1 MKPFILLT
9 SALLLVIGVRS
20 QTPENALSAQ
30 EQAEGWQLLF
40 NGKHLSGWEITRGSL
55 PEEEWQ
61 VVRRELSIRP
71 DVKSHRDI
79 ISDQQYTNFDLRL
92 DFKLTEGA
100 NSGIKY
106 FFTQYE
112 EGGWLGPEF
121 QIIDNDN
128 HPDAKLGIDGNR
140 RLAALYDLLP
150 VTHQVAV
157 KVGEWNHARI
167 VANGST
173 VTHYLNGKEVLT
185 YNRNSPEFERARQQ
199 SKFKDVKPTFG
210 SLSTGHILLQD
221 HGDLVFFKNVKI
233 KPL

>member
-71 DVKSHRDI
+71 DVKSHREI
-79 ISDQQYTNFDLRL
+79 ISDKQYTDFGLRL
-92 DFKLTEGA
+92 AFKLTEGV

-106 FFTQYE
+106 FFTEDE

-128 HPDAKLGIDGNR
+128 RPVAKLGIDGN
-140 RLAALYDLLP
+140 
-150 VTHQVAV
+150 
-157 KVGEWNHARI
+157 
-167 VANGST
+167 
-173 VTHYLNGKEVLT
+173 
-185 YNRNSPEFERARQQ
+185 
-199 SKFKDVKPTFG
+199 
-210 SLSTGHILLQD
+210 
-221 HGDLVFFKNVKI
+221 
-233 KPL
+233 

>member
-40 NGKHLSGWEITRGSL
+40 NGKDLSGWKTTRGSL

-61 VVRRELSIRP
+61 VVRGELSIRP

-92 DFKLTEGA
+92 DFKLPEGA

-106 FFTQYE
+106 FF
-112 EGGWLGPEF
+112 
-121 QIIDNDN
+121 I
-128 HPDAKLGIDGNR
+128 
-140 RLAALYDLLP
+140 
-150 VTHQVAV
+150 
-157 KVGEWNHARI
+157 
-167 VANGST
+167 
-173 VTHYLNGKEVLT
+173 
-185 YNRNSPEFERARQQ
+185 
-199 SKFKDVKPTFG
+199 
-210 SLSTGHILLQD
+210 
-221 HGDLVFFKNVKI
+221 
-233 KPL
+233 